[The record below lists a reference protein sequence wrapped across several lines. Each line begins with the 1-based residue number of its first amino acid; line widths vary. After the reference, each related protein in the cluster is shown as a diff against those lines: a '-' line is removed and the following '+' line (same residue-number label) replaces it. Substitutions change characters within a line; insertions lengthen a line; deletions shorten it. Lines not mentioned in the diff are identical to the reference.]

1 MLEYDDVTQ
10 LHRLSVYELRENALC
25 GHMNLDDYYANAIP
39 VTVDKLLEPYF
50 INELVN
56 MDGVARDVSELTH
69 KTLDVNDIMDVNSQL
84 ELRNLIVDYVTQA
97 YNEKVGKTGLSR
109 VDDNKRF
116 AIVDSIDKLW
126 VSHLIKLEQL
136 KDAVGLRSYAQVQP
150 LTEYQLESKRLFD
163 DLDREIKIES
173 VKKLFTTLP

>member
-1 MLEYDDVTQ
+1 M
-10 LHRLSVYELRENALC
+10 
-25 GHMNLDDYYANAIP
+25 
-39 VTVDKLLEPYF
+39 
-50 INELVN
+50 
-56 MDGVARDVSELTH
+56 
-69 KTLDVNDIMDVNSQL
+69 
-84 ELRNLIVDYVTQA
+84 TQA
-97 YNEKVGKTGLSR
+97 YHEKVGKTGLGR

-163 DLDREIKIES
+163 ELDREIKIES